1 MALYKHRGVG
11 VVGKSGQ
18 AFSVHLKVERRRRG
32 ALKVDWKMGGWS
44 QDSREN
50 KNTISPL
57 NLMMI
62 FAFHVKKPV
71 FSKFWLKKKWGRGLS
86 FDP

>member
-1 MALYKHRGVG
+1 
-11 VVGKSGQ
+11 
-18 AFSVHLKVERRRRG
+18 
-32 ALKVDWKMGGWS
+32 MGGGGS

-62 FAFHVKKPV
+62 FAFHAKKPV
-71 FSKFWLKKKWGRGLS
+71 FSKFWLKKSGAGDLVLTPEGGAKQ
-86 FDP
+86 DVYTMVH

>member
-1 MALYKHRGVG
+1 
-11 VVGKSGQ
+11 
-18 AFSVHLKVERRRRG
+18 
-32 ALKVDWKMGGWS
+32 MGGWS

-62 FAFHVKKPV
+62 FAFHAKKPV